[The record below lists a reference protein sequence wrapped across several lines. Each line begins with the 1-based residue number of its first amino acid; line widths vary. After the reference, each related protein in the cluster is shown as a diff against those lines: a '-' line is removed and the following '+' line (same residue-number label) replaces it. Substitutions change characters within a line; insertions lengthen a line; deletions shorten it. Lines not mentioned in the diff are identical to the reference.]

1 MTGRLAAVIIGA
13 AFAIAAVGS
22 SRPEGRPLHSE
33 IGVYRNGVYRNGAAD
48 LQVGSDQVV
57 DVTAERFSFTPSEI
71 RVKSGTRLQIRL
83 SSEDTDHGF
92 RIPDTDIDVRIPKRN
107 RGTITVT
114 FDAAKPGRYAFQCSH
129 VCGAGHSF
137 MRGEIVV
144 TE

>member
-1 MTGRLAAVIIGA
+1 MVAAIVGVAASVSLGGA
-13 AFAIAAVGS
+13 AGTQS
-22 SRPEGRPLHSE
+22 QPEVL
-33 IGVYRNGVYRNGAAD
+33 
-48 LQVGSDQVV
+48 V

-71 RVKSGTRLQIRL
+71 RVRAGTRLQIRL

-92 RIPDTDIDVRIPKRN
+92 RIPDTDVDVRIPKRN
-107 RGTITVT
+107 RGTTTVT
-114 FDAAKPGRYAFQCSH
+114 FDAAKAGRYTFQCSH

>member
-1 MTGRLAAVIIGA
+1 MTRRLAAGVVGA
-13 AFAIAAVGS
+13 ALAVGAIGS
-22 SRPEGRPLHSE
+22 GRPEGRPLHAELS
-33 IGVYRNGVYRNGAAD
+33 G
-48 LQVGSDQVV
+48 QVGGEQVV

-71 RVKSGTRLQIRL
+71 RVKAGTRLQIRL

-107 RGTITVT
+107 RGTKVVT
-114 FDAAKPGRYAFQCSH
+114 FEAAKPGRYTFQCSH